1 MSATTVHTFKDA
13 ESFNDFIRSYKYVV
27 VNFSSKESIQTN
39 QMNSTFTK
47 LSKKHSNV
55 KFGQIVKDKMG
66 NIFEEW
72 EVEEAEAEVT
82 RGGRQTSLRDFL
94 AKTVTVPADS
104 PSNAEP
110 IKRGRGRPKGSGKLA
125 EHTQSMSPT
134 ADVEVS
140 GTESTRASVEP
151 PKKRGRPRKT
161 LSTLEPNTPHEEP
174 LTVAK
179 KRGRPPKVQTALGS
193 VRAQSE
199 GVVSEAQDVSVPRK
213 RGRPPKVRSP
223 SVEVLVDT
231 LSSDEQA
238 RENSVP
244 VTPKKRGR
252 PPKIRSP
259 SVEMSETAPELYE
272 QTRESSIPVTP
283 KKRGR
288 PPKSPNTSRAES
300 TQIDRVES
308 TQRQVNSP
316 ELVGSVLMPKKRGRP
331 PKNQTVSGS
340 VDTLESADSVL
351 PKKRGRPP
359 KLQVVSSATD
369 AEQAMVETSP
379 ELTTPKKRGRPRK
392 ISSVSIATDTE
403 QAASEMS
410 PELTTP
416 KKRGRPRKISS
427 ASVATDIEQNVVPR
441 SSSEAHDPETPK
453 KRGRPRKNPI
463 ANDTTATPE
472 LPAKK
477 RGRPKGSKN
486 QSRSTDLATGKQ
498 ALPRRKTKQGDDD
511 EFSVPGDSADD
522 NDDDD
527 INVGVSDND
536 NIVDASDV
544 EDTDAKA
551 RSSKARK
558 GKGGKRKYMQHGPA
572 WFKTLSSLKEDFW
585 AGPINEQKRVNP
597 TYVDV
602 GLDERTW
609 SALRAIYM
617 DPAAIKVESS
627 HSVVAKHLSCQQEL
641 DGVSVTLLHGEAPD
655 ASDPV
660 LQLQPSTVHEL
671 AEEHNGFMVN
681 TNESITSIDW
691 APQLE
696 SLALA
701 TVDYVA
707 TGSLGPGVVGSKAMG
722 VQVSKRV
729 KEPVP
734 GAIQIWRLATAAKKS
749 ECRLGLALLHTFGR
763 CLGLKW
769 CPVSFEDGPTIG
781 ILAAIFGDG
790 HLRVCVVP
798 ECSIIS
804 PDEPVYVHWPEQSL
818 VDIRAPHGIFTALN
832 WASADVLV
840 AGTSRGCL
848 MAWDIG
854 AAIRA
859 QHALCMSS
867 SDSSVWPYNMP
878 APDQTSVSDAQLIPM
893 INHQVH
899 DEAFRAIDVYCSG
912 SVPEN
917 TFETNRNVRGFKPVA
932 LSDLHVLTLG
942 LDGRF
947 RQVLLQFPTRV
958 SVPLEYP
965 SRRTPVGVAFWFYGT
980 CVYSENDKGLRLLH
994 EPVLS
999 TPRDPWMR
1007 STFESGRQ
1015 IREADLPPGD
1025 AQPWNQGMERPSMYA
1040 TKIECPTLALSV
1052 SDMHPYVGIAK
1063 SDGELM
1069 IANMCIADL
1078 PRYSAP
1084 QSRSLYTVQCAS
1096 SDDQFVYRGRSAIE
1110 ARPRGSKR
1118 PAWLYNLYMP
1128 QVSVLACAWSRNPR
1142 SFTWIASAGANGVLR
1157 IENAAP

>member
-1 MSATTVHTFKDA
+1 MQKS
-13 ESFNDFIRSYKYVV
+13 
-27 VNFSSKESIQTN
+27 
-39 QMNSTFTK
+39 
-47 LSKKHSNV
+47 
-55 KFGQIVKDKMG
+55 
-66 NIFEEW
+66 
-72 EVEEAEAEVT
+72 
-82 RGGRQTSLRDFL
+82 GGRQTSLRDFL
-94 AKTVTVPADS
+94 TKSATVSAES
-104 PSNAEP
+104 PDNAEP

-125 EHTQSMSPT
+125 EHTRGMSPT
-134 ADVEVS
+134 VDVEVS
-140 GTESTRASVEP
+140 GAESTRVSVEP

-161 LSTLEPNTPHEEP
+161 PSTPELNTPHEES
-174 LTVAK
+174 LTVPK
-179 KRGRPPKVQTALGS
+179 KRGRPPKVQTVLGLA
-193 VRAQSE
+193 RAQSE
-199 GVVSEAQDVSVPRK
+199 GVVSEPQDVSVPRK
-213 RGRPPKVRSP
+213 RGRPPKVISP
-223 SVEVLVDT
+223 VELLET
-231 LSSDEQA
+231 APESYEQT
-238 RENSVP
+238 RENKYP
-244 VTPKKRGR
+244 AIPKKRGR
-252 PPKIRSP
+252 PPKINSP
-259 SVEMSETAPELYE
+259 VEVLADTLESHE
-272 QTRESSIPVTP
+272 QTRESSVPVTP

-288 PPKSPNTSRAES
+288 PPKSPNSSRAES
-300 TQIDRVES
+300 A
-308 TQRQVNSP
+308 QRQESSP
-316 ELVGSVLMPKKRGRP
+316 ELVGSVITPKKRGRP
-331 PKNQTVSGS
+331 PKNQIVSES
-340 VDTLESADSVL
+340 VESLESADSV
-351 PKKRGRPP
+351 PPRKRGRPP
-359 KLQVVSSATD
+359 KLQVDSSATY

-392 ISSVSIATDTE
+392 ISSVSVATDTE
-403 QAASEMS
+403 QSATEMS

-427 ASVATDIEQNVVPR
+427 VSIAADTEQNVVPR
-441 SSSEAHDPETPK
+441 SSEAHDPDTPK

-486 QSRSTDLATGKQ
+486 QSRPTESTAAKQ
-498 ALPRRKTKQGDDD
+498 ALPRRKAKQGDDD
-511 EFSVPGDSADD
+511 EFSVPGDSVED
-522 NDDDD
+522 NDDEVSNAA
-527 INVGVSDND
+527 ISDND
-536 NIVDASDV
+536 NDDGNVDVSDV
-544 EDTDAKA
+544 EDTNAKA
-551 RSSKARK
+551 KSRK
-558 GKGGKRKYMQHGPA
+558 VRKDKGEKRKYMRHGPA
-572 WFKTLSSLKEDFW
+572 WFKTFSCLNEDFW
-585 AGPINEQKRVNP
+585 AGPINKQKRVNP

-627 HSVVAKHLSCQQEL
+627 LDVVAKHLNCQQEL
-641 DGVSVTLLHGEAPD
+641 DGVSVTLLRGEAPD

-660 LQLQPSTVHEL
+660 LKLQPSTVHEL
-671 AEEHNGFMVN
+671 AEKHNVFMVN

-696 SLALA
+696 SPGLA

-722 VQVSKRV
+722 VQLSKRV

-749 ECRLGLALLHTFGR
+749 KCRLGLALLHTFGR

-781 ILAAIFGDG
+781 IIAAIFGDG

-848 MAWDIG
+848 MAWDVG
-854 AAIRA
+854 AAIQA
-859 QHALCMSS
+859 QHALCMSNN
-867 SDSSVWPYNMP
+867 DSSVWPYNMP
-878 APDQTSVSDAQLIPM
+878 APDQTSISDAQLIPM

-899 DEAFRAIDVYCSG
+899 DDAFRTIDVCCSG

-917 TFETNRNVRGFKPVA
+917 TFETNRNARGFKPVS

-980 CVYSENDKGLRLLH
+980 CVYSENDKGIRLLH

-1007 STFESGRQ
+1007 STFESGGQ
-1015 IREADLPPGD
+1015 IRSTGLPSGD
-1025 AQPWNQGMERPSMYA
+1025 AQPWNQGMERP
-1040 TKIECPTLALSV
+1040 
-1052 SDMHPYVGIAK
+1052 
-1063 SDGELM
+1063 
-1069 IANMCIADL
+1069 
-1078 PRYSAP
+1078 
-1084 QSRSLYTVQCAS
+1084 
-1096 SDDQFVYRGRSAIE
+1096 
-1110 ARPRGSKR
+1110 
-1118 PAWLYNLYMP
+1118 
-1128 QVSVLACAWSRNPR
+1128 
-1142 SFTWIASAGANGVLR
+1142 
-1157 IENAAP
+1157 

>member
-1 MSATTVHTFKDA
+1 MQKS
-13 ESFNDFIRSYKYVV
+13 
-27 VNFSSKESIQTN
+27 
-39 QMNSTFTK
+39 
-47 LSKKHSNV
+47 
-55 KFGQIVKDKMG
+55 
-66 NIFEEW
+66 
-72 EVEEAEAEVT
+72 
-82 RGGRQTSLRDFL
+82 GGRQTSLRDFL
-94 AKTVTVPADS
+94 TKPAAAS
-104 PSNAEP
+104 AESGNAEP
-110 IKRGRGRPKGSGKLA
+110 IKRGRGRPKGSGKV
-125 EHTQSMSPT
+125 EHTRSMSPT
-134 ADVEVS
+134 AQVS
-140 GTESTRASVEP
+140 GAESTGASVEP

-161 LSTLEPNTPHEEP
+161 PSTPEPNTPHEP
-174 LTVAK
+174 LTVPK
-179 KRGRPPKVQTALGS
+179 KRGRPPKVQSDLGS
-193 VRAQSE
+193 ARAQSE
-199 GVVSEAQDVSVPRK
+199 GVVAEPQDASVPRK

-223 SVEVLVDT
+223 SVDVLET
-231 LSSDEQA
+231 ALTSHEQA
-238 RENSVP
+238 RESSFP
-244 VTPKKRGR
+244 DIPKKRGR
-252 PPKIRSP
+252 PPKINSP
-259 SVEMSETAPELYE
+259 SVDVLVDTLESHE
-272 QTRESSIPVTP
+272 QARESSVPATP

-288 PPKSPNTSRAES
+288 PPKSPNSSRAES
-300 TQIDRVES
+300 A
-308 TQRQVNSP
+308 QRQESSP
-316 ELVGSVLMPKKRGRP
+316 KLVGSVLMLKRRGRP
-331 PKNQTVSGS
+331 PKNQTVSES
-340 VDTLESADSVL
+340 VDTLESADSVP

-359 KLQVVSSATD
+359 KLQVASSATD
-369 AEQAMVETSP
+369 AEQSMAEMSP
-379 ELTTPKKRGRPRK
+379 ELATPKKRGWPRK
-392 ISSVSIATDTE
+392 ISSVSVASDT
-403 QAASEMS
+403 
-410 PELTTP
+410 
-416 KKRGRPRKISS
+416 G
-427 ASVATDIEQNVVPR
+427 QNAVPR
-441 SSSEAHDPETPK
+441 SSEAHDPDTPK

-463 ANDTTATPE
+463 ANDTATPE
-472 LPAKK
+472 LAAKK

-486 QSRSTDLATGKQ
+486 QPRPTDSAAKQ
-498 ALPRRKTKQGDDD
+498 ALPRRKAKQGDDD

-522 NDDDD
+522 NDDK
-527 INVGVSDND
+527 VSNAAISGNDND
-536 NIVDASDV
+536 NVDVSDV
-544 EDTDAKA
+544 EDADAK
-551 RSSKARK
+551 SKSRK
-558 GKGGKRKYMQHGPA
+558 VRKDKGGKRKYMMHGPA
-572 WFKTLSSLKEDFW
+572 WFKTLSSISENFW
-585 AGPINEQKRVNP
+585 AGPINEQKRINP

-627 HSVVAKHLSCQQEL
+627 LDVVAKHLSCQQEPDCL
-641 DGVSVTLLHGEAPD
+641 SVTLLHGDAPSV
-655 ASDPV
+655 SDPV
-660 LQLQPSTVHEL
+660 LQLQPSIVHGL
-671 AEEHNGFMVN
+671 AEENSGFMVN

-696 SLALA
+696 SPGSA

-722 VQVSKRV
+722 VQLSKRV

-734 GAIQIWRLATAAKKS
+734 GAIQIWRLATAPRKS

-769 CPVSFEDGPTIG
+769 CPVSFEDGPTVG

-798 ECSIIS
+798 ECSIVS
-804 PDEPVYVHWPEQSL
+804 ADGPAYVHWPEQSV

-854 AAIRA
+854 AAIQA
-859 QHALCMSS
+859 QHASVS
-867 SDSSVWPYNMP
+867 SDSSAWPYNMP
-878 APDQTSVSDAQLIPM
+878 ALDHNSIFDTQLIPM

-899 DEAFRAIDVYCSG
+899 DEAFRAIDVCCSG

-917 TFETNRNVRGFKPVA
+917 TFETNRNTRGFKPVS

-942 LDGRF
+942 VDGRF

-980 CVYSENDKGLRLLH
+980 CMYSENDKGLRLLH

-1015 IREADLPPGD
+1015 MRSAGLPTGD

-1040 TKIECPTLALSV
+1040 AKIECPTLALSV
-1052 SDMHPYVGIAK
+1052 SDMHPYAGIAK

-1096 SDDQFVYRGRSAIE
+1096 SDEHFVYAGRSALE

-1118 PAWLYNLYMP
+1118 PAWLYNVYMP
-1128 QVSVLACAWSRNPR
+1128 QVSIIACAWSRNPQ
-1142 SFTWIASAGANGVLR
+1142 SFTWIASASANGVLR
-1157 IENAAP
+1157 IESAAP

>member
-1 MSATTVHTFKDA
+1 MQKS
-13 ESFNDFIRSYKYVV
+13 
-27 VNFSSKESIQTN
+27 
-39 QMNSTFTK
+39 
-47 LSKKHSNV
+47 
-55 KFGQIVKDKMG
+55 
-66 NIFEEW
+66 
-72 EVEEAEAEVT
+72 
-82 RGGRQTSLRDFL
+82 GGRQTSLRDFL
-94 AKTVTVPADS
+94 TKSATVSAES
-104 PSNAEP
+104 PDNAEP

-125 EHTQSMSPT
+125 EHTRGMSPT

-140 GTESTRASVEP
+140 GAESTRASVEP

-161 LSTLEPNTPHEEP
+161 PSTPELNTPHEES
-174 LTVAK
+174 LTVPK
-179 KRGRPPKVQTALGS
+179 KRGRPPKVQTVLGLG
-193 VRAQSE
+193 RAQSE
-199 GVVSEAQDVSVPRK
+199 GVVSEPQDVSVPRK
-213 RGRPPKVRSP
+213 RGRPPKVTSP
-223 SVEVLVDT
+223 VELLET
-231 LSSDEQA
+231 APESYEQT
-238 RENSVP
+238 RENKYP
-244 VTPKKRGR
+244 AIPKKRGR
-252 PPKIRSP
+252 PPKINSP
-259 SVEMSETAPELYE
+259 SVEVLADTLELHE
-272 QTRESSIPVTP
+272 QTRESSVPVTP

-288 PPKSPNTSRAES
+288 PPKSPNSSRAES
-300 TQIDRVES
+300 A
-308 TQRQVNSP
+308 QRQESSP

-331 PKNQTVSGS
+331 PKNQTVSES
-340 VDTLESADSVL
+340 VESLESADSVL
-351 PKKRGRPP
+351 PRKRGRPP
-359 KLQVVSSATD
+359 KLQVDSSATY

-392 ISSVSIATDTE
+392 ISSVSVATDTE
-403 QAASEMS
+403 QAIVETSPELTTPKKRGRPRKISSISVATDTEQSATEMS

-427 ASVATDIEQNVVPR
+427 VSIVTDTEQNVVPR
-441 SSSEAHDPETPK
+441 SSEAYDPDTPK
-453 KRGRPRKNPI
+453 KRGRPRKSPI

-486 QSRSTDLATGKQ
+486 QSRPTDSAAAKQ
-498 ALPRRKTKQGDDD
+498 ALPRRKAKQGDDD
-511 EFSVPGDSADD
+511 AFSVPGDSAED
-522 NDDDD
+522 NDDEVSNAA
-527 INVGVSDND
+527 ISDND
-536 NIVDASDV
+536 NDDGNVDVSDV
-544 EDTDAKA
+544 EDTNAKA
-551 RSSKARK
+551 KSRK
-558 GKGGKRKYMQHGPA
+558 VRKDKGEKRKYMRHGPA
-572 WFKTLSSLKEDFW
+572 WFKTFSCLNEDFW
-585 AGPINEQKRVNP
+585 AGPINKQKRVNP

-627 HSVVAKHLSCQQEL
+627 LDVVAKHLNCQQEL
-641 DGVSVTLLHGEAPD
+641 DGVSVTLLRGEAPD

-660 LQLQPSTVHEL
+660 LKLQPSTVHEL
-671 AEEHNGFMVN
+671 AEKHSVFMVN

-696 SLALA
+696 SPGLA

-722 VQVSKRV
+722 VQLSKRV

-734 GAIQIWRLATAAKKS
+734 GAIQIWRLATAAKRS

-848 MAWDIG
+848 MAWDVG
-854 AAIRA
+854 AAIQA
-859 QHALCMSS
+859 QHALCMSNN
-867 SDSSVWPYNMP
+867 DSSVWPYNMP
-878 APDQTSVSDAQLIPM
+878 APDQTSISDAQLIPM

-899 DEAFRAIDVYCSG
+899 DDAFRTIDVCCSG

-917 TFETNRNVRGFKPVA
+917 TFETNRNARGFKPVS

-1007 STFESGRQ
+1007 STFESGGQ
-1015 IREADLPPGD
+1015 IRSTGLPSGD
-1025 AQPWNQGMERPSMYA
+1025 AQPWNQGMERPSMYV

-1052 SDMHPYVGIAK
+1052 SDMHPYVGVAK
-1063 SDGELM
+1063 SDGKLM

-1096 SDDQFVYRGRSAIE
+1096 SDEQFVYTGRSTLE

-1128 QVSVLACAWSRNPR
+1128 QVSILACAWSRNPQ
-1142 SFTWIASAGANGVLR
+1142 SFTWIASASANGVLR